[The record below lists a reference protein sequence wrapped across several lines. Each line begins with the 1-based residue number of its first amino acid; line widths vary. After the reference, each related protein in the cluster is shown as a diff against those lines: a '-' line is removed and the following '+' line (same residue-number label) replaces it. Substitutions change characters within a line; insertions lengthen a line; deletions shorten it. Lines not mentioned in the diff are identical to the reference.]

1 MDLSKLSDA
10 DLMALK
16 ANDLSKMSD
25 EGLMALKGGQSVA
38 PQTQSAE
45 MPVSESNFAETG
57 GGAAVGRPMRNV
69 RLNVQETP
77 RPLESFMAGA
87 TKSVID
93 PLLAGAQLVSG
104 GRGGVSGAVQRLS
117 QEAEEYSQANPA
129 SYMGGRIGGA
139 VLPAAGIARGIGSI
153 PSFARVN
160 PYVQSAAVTG
170 AAGAIQGGLT
180 PVETGET
187 GMPMYEDMGKN
198 AAIGAAI
205 GAPLGVAAPAISALG
220 SKIVQTGRGF
230 VEPLYEQGQ
239 QRILGRFLRETA
251 GGEANKAMRN
261 LRAAQPL
268 VEGSMPTAA
277 EVAGVPSL
285 AALQRT
291 AVGISPASTNLV
303 AARQQAQLEARAN
316 ALRNI
321 APESRVSK
329 YVDLRQRVADDL
341 YTDAIKP
348 IDLGQ
353 ITPQL
358 TKEISSLTKTPAIKE
373 AMSQAQVNAA
383 NKGLDIAD
391 PAGSMRGL
399 HETKMALDGQIK
411 TVKARLE
418 RDAAGATSAE
428 LDGLM
433 AAKKRLLGFIEQ
445 ISPEYK
451 TARITYERLSK
462 PVEQLESIAKLAKKS
477 ISPENEKIFASR
489 FSNDLQKV
497 IDEGKL
503 SERQI
508 ARLNLI
514 KEDLARS
521 KFVAEAGKGVG
532 SDTVQKL
539 AYSNIMQTA
548 GIPTALTGSAAT
560 GVLGNVASRTGDVL
574 YGRANKEMAQKLA
587 EALMSPEDTL
597 RLMRVGRTPNTAIDA
612 KTRNDLARLL
622 TIQGIQNTVQG
633 ATNE

>member
-16 ANDLSKMSD
+16 AGDLSKIST
-25 EGLMALKGGQSVA
+25 EGLVSLRPVEAQ
-38 PQTQSAE
+38 PTQSD
-45 MPVSESNFAETG
+45 FAETG
-57 GGAAVGRPMRNV
+57 GGAAVGRPARGV

-87 TKSVID
+87 TKSAID
-93 PLLAGAQLVSG
+93 PVMAGAQLVTG
-104 GRGGVSGAVQRLS
+104 GRGGVSEAVQRLA
-117 QEAEEYSQANPA
+117 QEAEQYSQANPA

-139 VLPAAGIARGIGSI
+139 VLPAAGIASGVGAAARGANMI
-153 PSFARVN
+153 PSFARAN
-160 PYVQSAAVTG
+160 PYLQSAAVTG
-170 AAGAIQGGLT
+170 VAGGIQGGLT

-187 GMPMYEDMGKN
+187 GMPMYEEMGKD

-205 GAPLGVAAPAISALG
+205 GAPLGAIAPAVSALG
-220 SKIVQTGRGF
+220 SRAVQAGRGL

-239 QRILGRFLRETA
+239 NRILGRFLRETA
-251 GGEANKAMRN
+251 GGESAKAMRN

-268 VEGSMPTAA
+268 VAGSMPTAA

-303 AARQQAQLEARAN
+303 AARQQAQIEARAN

-329 YVDLRQRVADDL
+329 YTDLRERVADDL

-353 ITPQL
+353 ITPKL

-383 NKGLDIAD
+383 NKGMDIAD

-411 TVKARLE
+411 AVKAKLE

-428 LDGLM
+428 LDGLN
-433 AAKKRLLGFIEQ
+433 AAKTRLLGFIEK

-451 TARITYERLSK
+451 TARLTYERLSK
-462 PVEQLESIAKLAKKS
+462 PVDQLESIAKLAKKS
-477 ISPENEKIFASR
+477 ISPENEKIFVSR

-503 SERQI
+503 SERQL
-508 ARLNLI
+508 ARLNLV
-514 KEDLARS
+514 KQDLARS
-521 KFVAEAGKGVG
+521 KFAETAGKGVG

-539 AYSNIMQTA
+539 AYSNMMQTA
-548 GIPTALTGSAAT
+548 GIPTALTGSAAS
-560 GVLGNVASRTGDVL
+560 GVLGNVAARTGDVL
-574 YGRANKEMAQKLA
+574 YGRANREMAQKLA

-597 RLMRVGRTPNTAIDA
+597 RLMRVGRPPNTAIDA

-622 TIQGIQNTVQG
+622 TIQGLQKSGEAISGEQ
-633 ATNE
+633 

>member
-1 MDLSKLSDA
+1 MTLEQQQALA
-10 DLMALK
+10 MANARLR
-16 ANDLSKMSD
+16 LQES
-25 EGLMALKGGQSVA
+25 E
-38 PQTQSAE
+38 PAE

-87 TKSVID
+87 TKSAID
-93 PLLAGAQLVSG
+93 PLMAGAQLATG
-104 GRGGVSGAVQRLS
+104 GRGGVSGAVQRLA
-117 QEAEEYSQANPA
+117 QEAESYQQANPA

-139 VLPAAGIARGIGSI
+139 VLPAAGIAKGVGMI
-153 PSFARVN
+153 PSFARAN

-170 AAGAIQGGLT
+170 IAGGIQGGLT

-187 GMPMYEDMGKN
+187 GVPMYEEMGKN

-205 GAPLGVAAPAISALG
+205 GAPLGAVAPAISAVG
-220 SKIVQTGRGF
+220 SKIAQGARGL

-251 GGEANKAMRN
+251 GGESAKAMRN

-268 VEGSMPTAA
+268 VSGSMPTAA
-277 EVAGVPSL
+277 EAAGVPSL

-303 AARQQAQLEARAN
+303 AARQQAQIEARAN

-329 YVDLRQRVADDL
+329 YADLRERVADDL

-353 ITPQL
+353 ITPKL
-358 TKEISSLTKTPAIKE
+358 TKEINTLTKTPAIKE

-383 NKGLDIAD
+383 NKGMDIAD

-411 TVKARLE
+411 TVKAKLE

-433 AAKKRLLGFIEQ
+433 SAKKRLLGFIEE

-451 TARITYERLSK
+451 TARLTYERLSK

-477 ISPENEKIFASR
+477 ISPENEKIFTSR

-503 SERQI
+503 SERQL

-521 KFVAEAGKGVG
+521 KFAQEAGKGVG

-539 AYSNIMQTA
+539 AYSNMMQTA
-548 GIPTALTGSAAT
+548 GIPTALTGSAAS

-597 RLMRVGRTPNTAIDA
+597 RLMRVGKPPNTAIDA

>member
-1 MDLSKLSDA
+1 MTLEQQQALA
-10 DLMALK
+10 MANARLR
-16 ANDLSKMSD
+16 LQES
-25 EGLMALKGGQSVA
+25 E
-38 PQTQSAE
+38 PAE

-87 TKSVID
+87 TKSAID
-93 PLLAGAQLVSG
+93 PLMAGAQLATG
-104 GRGGVSGAVQRLS
+104 GRGGVSGAVQRLA
-117 QEAEEYSQANPA
+117 QEAESYQQANPA

-139 VLPAAGIARGIGSI
+139 VLPAAGIAKGVGMI
-153 PSFARVN
+153 PSFARAN

-170 AAGAIQGGLT
+170 IAGGIQGGLT

-187 GMPMYEDMGKN
+187 GVPMYEEMGKN

-205 GAPLGVAAPAISALG
+205 GAPLGAVAPAISAVG
-220 SKIVQTGRGF
+220 SKIAQGARGL

-251 GGEANKAMRN
+251 GGESAKAMRN

-268 VEGSMPTAA
+268 VSGSMPTAA
-277 EVAGVPSL
+277 EAAGVPSL

-303 AARQQAQLEARAN
+303 AARQQAQIEARAN

-329 YVDLRQRVADDL
+329 YADLRERVADDL

-353 ITPQL
+353 ITPKL
-358 TKEISSLTKTPAIKE
+358 TKEINTLTKTPAIKE

-383 NKGLDIAD
+383 NKGMDIAD

-411 TVKARLE
+411 TVKAKLE

-433 AAKKRLLGFIEQ
+433 SAKKRLLGFIEE

-451 TARITYERLSK
+451 TARLTYERLSK

-477 ISPENEKIFASR
+477 ISPENEKIFTSR

-503 SERQI
+503 SERQL

-514 KEDLARS
+514 KEDLTRS
-521 KFVAEAGKGVG
+521 KFAQEAGKGVG

-539 AYSNIMQTA
+539 AYSNMMQTA
-548 GIPTALTGSAAT
+548 GIPTALTGSAAS

-597 RLMRVGRTPNTAIDA
+597 RLMRVGKPPNTAIDA

>member
-1 MDLSKLSDA
+1 MTLEQQQA
-10 DLMALK
+10 IAL
-16 ANDLSKMSD
+16 ANARLRLQES
-25 EGLMALKGGQSVA
+25 
-38 PQTQSAE
+38 QSAE
-45 MPVSESNFAETG
+45 LPVSESTFAETA
-57 GGAAVGRPMRNV
+57 GGAAVGRPVRGV

-87 TKSVID
+87 TKSAID
-93 PLLAGAQLVSG
+93 PVMAGAQLVTG
-104 GRGGVSGAVQRLS
+104 GRGGVSEAVQRLA
-117 QEAEEYSQANPA
+117 QEADQYQQANPA
-129 SYMGGRIGGA
+129 SYMSGRIGGA
-139 VLPAAGIARGIGSI
+139 VLPAAGIAKGVGAI
-153 PSFARVN
+153 PSFARAN

-170 AAGAIQGGLT
+170 VAGGIQGGLT
-180 PVETGET
+180 PVETGAT
-187 GMPMYEDMGKN
+187 GMPMYEEMGKD

-205 GAPLGVAAPAISALG
+205 GAPLGAIAPAVSALG
-220 SKIVQTGRGF
+220 SKAIQAGRGM

-251 GGEANKAMRN
+251 GGEAGKAMRN

-268 VEGSMPTAA
+268 VAGSMPTAA

-303 AARQQAQLEARAN
+303 AARQQAQIEARAN

-329 YVDLRQRVADDL
+329 YADLRERVADDL

-353 ITPQL
+353 ITPKL
-358 TKEISSLTKTPAIKE
+358 TKEINTLTKTPAIRE

-383 NKGLDIAD
+383 NKGMDIAD

-411 TVKARLE
+411 TVKAKLD

-433 AAKKRLLGFIEQ
+433 SAKKRLLGFIEE

-451 TARITYERLSK
+451 TARVTYERLSK

-477 ISPENEKIFASR
+477 ISPENEKIFTSR

-503 SERQI
+503 SERQL

-521 KFVAEAGKGVG
+521 KFAQEAGKGVG

-539 AYSNIMQTA
+539 AYSNMMQTA
-548 GIPTALTGSAAT
+548 GIPTALTGSAAS

-574 YGRANKEMAQKLA
+574 YGRANREMAQKLA

-597 RLMRVGRTPNTAIDA
+597 QLMRAGRTPKTGIDA

-622 TIQGIQNTVQG
+622 TIQGLQKSGEAISGEQQ
-633 ATNE
+633 

>member
-16 ANDLSKMSD
+16 AGDLSKIST
-25 EGLMALKGGQSVA
+25 EGLVSLRPAQSQ
-38 PQTQSAE
+38 PT
-45 MPVSESNFAETG
+45 ESQFAETA
-57 GGAAVGRPMRNV
+57 GGAAVGRPVRGV

-87 TKSVID
+87 TKSAID
-93 PLLAGAQLVSG
+93 PVMAGAQLVTG
-104 GRGGVSGAVQRLS
+104 GRGGVSEAVQRLA
-117 QEAEEYSQANPA
+117 QEADQYQQANPA

-139 VLPAAGIARGIGSI
+139 VLPAASIAKGVGAI
-153 PSFARVN
+153 PSFARAN

-170 AAGAIQGGLT
+170 VAGGIQGGLT
-180 PVETGET
+180 PVETGAT
-187 GMPMYEDMGKN
+187 GMPMYEEMGKD

-205 GAPLGVAAPAISALG
+205 GAPLGAVAPAISALG
-220 SKIVQTGRGF
+220 SKVAQGARGI

-251 GGEANKAMRN
+251 GGEAGKAMRN

-268 VEGSMPTAA
+268 VQGSMPTAA

-303 AARQQAQLEARAN
+303 AARQQAQIEARAN

-329 YVDLRQRVADDL
+329 YVDLRERVADDL

-353 ITPQL
+353 ITPKL
-358 TKEISSLTKTPAIKE
+358 TKEINTLTKTPAIRE

-383 NKGLDIAD
+383 NKGMDIAD

-411 TVKARLE
+411 TVKAKLD

-433 AAKKRLLGFIEQ
+433 SAKKRLLGFIEE

-451 TARITYERLSK
+451 TARVTYERLSK

-477 ISPENEKIFASR
+477 ISPENEKIFTSR

-503 SERQI
+503 SERQL

-521 KFVAEAGKGVG
+521 KFAQEAGKGVG

-539 AYSNIMQTA
+539 AYSNMMQTA
-548 GIPTALTGSAAT
+548 GIPTALTGSAAS

-574 YGRANKEMAQKLA
+574 YGRANREMAQKLA

-597 RLMRVGRTPNTAIDA
+597 QLMRAGRTPKTGIDA

-622 TIQGIQNTVQG
+622 TIQGLQKSGEAISGEQQ
-633 ATNE
+633 

>member
-1 MDLSKLSDA
+1 MTLEQQQALA
-10 DLMALK
+10 MANARLR
-16 ANDLSKMSD
+16 LQES
-25 EGLMALKGGQSVA
+25 E
-38 PQTQSAE
+38 PAE

-57 GGAAVGRPMRNV
+57 GGAAMGRPMRNV

-87 TKSVID
+87 TKSAID
-93 PLLAGAQLVSG
+93 PLMAGAQLVTG
-104 GRGGVSGAVQRLS
+104 GRGGVSEAVQRLA
-117 QEAEEYSQANPA
+117 QEAEGYSQANPS

-139 VLPAAGIARGIGSI
+139 VLPAAGIAKGVGMI
-153 PSFARVN
+153 PSFARAN

-170 AAGAIQGGLT
+170 AIGGIQGGLT

-187 GMPMYEDMGKN
+187 GMPMYEQMGKN
-198 AAIGAAI
+198 AGVGVAIGV
-205 GAPLGVAAPAISALG
+205 PLGVAAPAISAAG
-220 SKIVQTGRGF
+220 SKIYQGAKGL

-251 GGEANKAMRN
+251 GGESAKAMRN

-268 VEGSMPTAA
+268 VAGSMPTAA

-303 AARQQAQLEARAN
+303 AARQQAQTEARAN

-329 YVDLRQRVADDL
+329 YTDLRERVADDL

-353 ITPQL
+353 ITPKL

-373 AMSQAQVNAA
+373 AMSQAQINAA
-383 NKGLDIAD
+383 NKGMDIAD

-411 TVKARLE
+411 AVKAKLE

-428 LDGLM
+428 LDGLN
-433 AAKKRLLGFIEQ
+433 AAKTRLLGFIET

-451 TARITYERLSK
+451 TARVTYERLSK
-462 PVEQLESIAKLAKKS
+462 PVDQLESIAKLAKKS
-477 ISPENEKIFASR
+477 ISPENEKIFVSR

-503 SERQI
+503 SERQL
-508 ARLNLI
+508 ARLNLV
-514 KEDLARS
+514 KQDLARS
-521 KFVAEAGKGVG
+521 KFAETAGKGVG

-539 AYSNIMQTA
+539 AYSNMMQTA
-548 GIPTALTGSAAT
+548 GIPTALTGSAAS
-560 GVLGNVASRTGDVL
+560 GVLGNVAARTGDVL
-574 YGRANKEMAQKLA
+574 YGRANREMAQKLA

-597 RLMRVGRTPNTAIDA
+597 RLMRVGRPPNTAINA

>member
-1 MDLSKLSDA
+1 MTLEQQQA
-10 DLMALK
+10 IAL
-16 ANDLSKMSD
+16 ANARLRLQES
-25 EGLMALKGGQSVA
+25 Q
-38 PQTQSAE
+38 PAE
-45 MPVSESNFAETG
+45 LPVSESNFAETG
-57 GGAAVGRPMRNV
+57 GGAAMGRPMRNV

-87 TKSVID
+87 TKSAID
-93 PLLAGAQLVSG
+93 PLMAGAQLVTG
-104 GRGGVSGAVQRLS
+104 GRGGVSEAVQRLA
-117 QEAEEYSQANPA
+117 QEADQYQQANPS

-139 VLPAAGIARGIGSI
+139 VLPAAGIAKGVGMI
-153 PSFARVN
+153 PSFARAN

-170 AAGAIQGGLT
+170 AIGGIQGGLT

-187 GMPMYEDMGKN
+187 GMPMYEQMGKN
-198 AAIGAAI
+198 AGVGVAIGV
-205 GAPLGVAAPAISALG
+205 PLGVAAPAISAAG
-220 SKIVQTGRGF
+220 SKIYQGAKGL

-251 GGEANKAMRN
+251 GGESAKAMRN

-268 VEGSMPTAA
+268 VAGSMPTAA

-303 AARQQAQLEARAN
+303 AARQQAQTEARAN

-329 YVDLRQRVADDL
+329 YTDLRERVADDL

-353 ITPQL
+353 ITPKL
-358 TKEISSLTKTPAIKE
+358 TKEINSLTKTPAIKE

-383 NKGLDIAD
+383 NKGMDIAD

-411 TVKARLE
+411 AVKAKLE

-428 LDGLM
+428 LDGLN
-433 AAKKRLLGFIEQ
+433 AAKTRLLGFIEK

-451 TARITYERLSK
+451 TARLTYERLSK

-503 SERQI
+503 SERQL

-521 KFVAEAGKGVG
+521 KFAETAGKGVG

-539 AYSNIMQTA
+539 AYSNMMQTA
-548 GIPTALTGSAAT
+548 GIPTALTGSAAS
-560 GVLGNVASRTGDVL
+560 GVLGNVAARTGDVL
-574 YGRANKEMAQKLA
+574 YGRANREMAQKLA

-597 RLMRVGRTPNTAIDA
+597 RLMRVGRPPNTAIDA

>member
-1 MDLSKLSDA
+1 MTLEQQQA
-10 DLMALK
+10 IAL
-16 ANDLSKMSD
+16 ANARLRLQ
-25 EGLMALKGGQSVA
+25 E
-38 PQTQSAE
+38 PQTAE
-45 MPVSESNFAETG
+45 MPVTQSDFAETG
-57 GGAAVGRPMRNV
+57 GGAAVGRPMRGV

-87 TKSVID
+87 TKSAVD
-93 PLLAGAQLVSG
+93 PLMAGAQLVTG
-104 GRGGVSGAVQRLS
+104 GGGGVSEAVQRLA
-117 QEAEEYSQANPA
+117 QEAQSYQQANPA

-139 VLPAAGIARGIGSI
+139 VLPAAGIASGVGMI
-153 PSFARVN
+153 PSFARAN
-160 PYVQSAAVTG
+160 PYMQSAAVTG

-205 GAPLGVAAPAISALG
+205 GAPLGAVAPAISALG
-220 SKIVQTGRGF
+220 SKVAQGARGL
-230 VEPLYEQGQ
+230 VEPLFEEGQ
-239 QRILGRFLRETA
+239 NRILGRFLRETA
-251 GGEANKAMRN
+251 GGESAKAMRN

-268 VEGSMPTAA
+268 VSGSMPTAA
-277 EVAGVPSL
+277 EAAGVPSL

-303 AARQQAQLEARAN
+303 AARQAAQTEARAN

-329 YVDLRQRVADDL
+329 YTDLRERVADDL

-348 IDLGQ
+348 INLSQ
-353 ITPQL
+353 ITPKL
-358 TKEISSLTKTPAIKE
+358 NKEISTLTKTPAIKE
-373 AMSQAQVNAA
+373 AMSQAQINAA
-383 NKGLDIAD
+383 NKGMDIAD

-411 TVKARLE
+411 TVKAKLE
-418 RDAAGATSAE
+418 RDSAGATSAE
-428 LDGLM
+428 LDGLN
-433 AAKKRLLGFIEQ
+433 AAKTRLLGFIEK

-451 TARITYERLSK
+451 TARLTYERLSK

-477 ISPENEKIFASR
+477 ISPENEKIFTSR

-503 SERQI
+503 SERQL

-521 KFVAEAGKGVG
+521 KFAQEAGKGVG

-539 AYSNIMQTA
+539 AYSNMMQTA
-548 GIPTALTGSAAT
+548 GIPTALTGSAT
-560 GVLGNVASRTGDVL
+560 SGVLGNVASRTGDIV
-574 YGRANKEMAQKLA
+574 YGRANREMAQKLA

>member
-16 ANDLSKMSD
+16 AGDLSKIST
-25 EGLMALKGGQSVA
+25 EGLVSLRPAQA
-38 PQTQSAE
+38 QPTQSD
-45 MPVSESNFAETG
+45 FAETG
-57 GGAAVGRPMRNV
+57 GGAAVGRPARGV

-77 RPLESFMAGA
+77 RPLESFLAGA
-87 TKSVID
+87 TKSAID
-93 PLLAGAQLVSG
+93 PVMAGAQLVTG
-104 GRGGVSGAVQRLS
+104 GRGGVSEAVQRLA
-117 QEAEEYSQANPA
+117 QEAEGYSQANPA

-139 VLPAAGIARGIGSI
+139 ILPAAGIASGVGAI
-153 PSFARVN
+153 PSFARAN
-160 PYVQSAAVTG
+160 PFVQSAAVTG
-170 AAGAIQGGLT
+170 VAGGIQGGLT
-180 PVETGET
+180 PVETGAT
-187 GMPMYEDMGKN
+187 GMPMYEEMGKD

-205 GAPLGVAAPAISALG
+205 GAPLGAIAPAVSALG
-220 SKIVQTGRGF
+220 SKVAQGARGI
-230 VEPLYEQGQ
+230 VEPLYERGQ
-239 QRILGRFLRETA
+239 ERILGRFLRETA
-251 GGEANKAMRN
+251 GGESAKAMRN

-268 VEGSMPTAA
+268 IAGSMPTAA

-303 AARQQAQLEARAN
+303 AARQQAQIEARAN

-329 YVDLRQRVADDL
+329 YTDLRERVADDL

-353 ITPQL
+353 ITPKL
-358 TKEISSLTKTPAIKE
+358 TKEISSLTKTPAIQE
-373 AMSQAQVNAA
+373 AMTQAQVNAA
-383 NKGLDIAD
+383 NKGIDIAD

-399 HETKMALDGQIK
+399 HETKMALDRQIK
-411 TVKARLE
+411 TVKAKLE
-418 RDAAGATSAE
+418 RDNAGATSSE
-428 LDGLM
+428 LDGLN
-433 AAKKRLLGFIEQ
+433 AAKTRLLGFIET

-451 TARITYERLSK
+451 TARLTYERLSK
-462 PVEQLESIAKLAKKS
+462 PVDQLESIAKLAKKS

-503 SERQI
+503 SERQL

-521 KFVAEAGKGVG
+521 KFAETAGKGVG

-539 AYSNIMQTA
+539 AYSNMMQTA
-548 GIPTALTGSAAT
+548 GIPTALTGSAAS

-574 YGRANKEMAQKLA
+574 YGRANREMAQKLA

-597 RLMRVGRTPNTAIDA
+597 RLMRVGKPPNTAIDA

-622 TIQGIQNTVQG
+622 TIQGLQKSGEAISGEQ
-633 ATNE
+633 

>member
-1 MDLSKLSDA
+1 MTLEQQQALA
-10 DLMALK
+10 MANARLR
-16 ANDLSKMSD
+16 LQES
-25 EGLMALKGGQSVA
+25 E
-38 PQTQSAE
+38 PAE

-57 GGAAVGRPMRNV
+57 GGAAMGRPMRNV

-77 RPLESFMAGA
+77 RPLESFMAGV
-87 TKSVID
+87 TKSAID
-93 PLLAGAQLVSG
+93 PLMAGAQLVTG
-104 GRGGVSGAVQRLS
+104 GRGGVSGAVQRL
-117 QEAEEYSQANPA
+117 AEEADQYQQANPS

-139 VLPAAGIARGIGSI
+139 VLPATGIAKGVGMI
-153 PSFARVN
+153 PSFARAN

-170 AAGAIQGGLT
+170 VAGGIQGGLT

-187 GMPMYEDMGKN
+187 GMPMYEEMGRN
-198 AAIGAAI
+198 ARTGVAIGV
-205 GAPLGVAAPAISALG
+205 PLGIATPAISSVG
-220 SKIVQTGRGF
+220 SKIYQGAKGL

-251 GGEANKAMRN
+251 GGEAAKAMRN

-268 VEGSMPTAA
+268 VAGSMPTAA

-303 AARQQAQLEARAN
+303 AARQQAQTEARAN

-329 YVDLRQRVADDL
+329 YSNLRERVADDL

-353 ITPQL
+353 ITPKL
-358 TKEISSLTKTPAIKE
+358 TKEISNLTKTPAIKE
-373 AMSQAQVNAA
+373 AMSQAQINAA
-383 NKGLDIAD
+383 NKGMDIAD

-411 TVKARLE
+411 TVKAQLE

-433 AAKKRLLGFIEQ
+433 KAKERLLGFIET

-451 TARITYERLSK
+451 TARLTYERLSK

-477 ISPENEKIFASR
+477 ISPENEKIFTSR

-503 SERQI
+503 SERQL

-521 KFVAEAGKGVG
+521 KFAQEAGKGVG

-539 AYSNIMQTA
+539 AYSNMMQTA
-548 GIPTALTGSAAT
+548 GIPTALTGSAAS
-560 GVLGNVASRTGDVL
+560 GVLGNVAARTGDVL
-574 YGRANKEMAQKLA
+574 YGRANREMAQKLA

-597 RLMRVGRTPNTAIDA
+597 RLMRVGKPVNTAIDA

>member
-1 MDLSKLSDA
+1 MTLEQQQAIALANARLRLQEPQPAELLVSQSD
-10 DLMALK
+10 
-16 ANDLSKMSD
+16 
-25 EGLMALKGGQSVA
+25 
-38 PQTQSAE
+38 
-45 MPVSESNFAETG
+45 FAETG
-57 GGAAVGRPMRNV
+57 GGAAVGRPMSGV

-87 TKSVID
+87 TKSAID
-93 PLLAGAQLVSG
+93 PLMAGAQIVTG
-104 GRGGVSGAVQRLS
+104 GRGGVSEAVQRLA
-117 QEAEEYSQANPA
+117 QEAQEYQQANPA

-139 VLPAAGIARGIGSI
+139 VLPAAGIAKGVGMI
-153 PSFARVN
+153 PSFARAN

-170 AAGAIQGGLT
+170 IAGGIQGGLT
-180 PVETGET
+180 PVEAGET
-187 GMPMYEDMGKN
+187 GMPMYEQMGKN
-198 AAIGAAI
+198 AGVGVAIGV
-205 GAPLGVAAPAISALG
+205 PLGVAAPAISAAG
-220 SKIVQTGRGF
+220 SKLYQGAKGL

-251 GGEANKAMRN
+251 GGESAKAMRN

-268 VEGSMPTAA
+268 VAGSMPTAA

-303 AARQQAQLEARAN
+303 AARQQAQIEARAN

-329 YVDLRQRVADDL
+329 YTDLRERVADDL

-353 ITPQL
+353 ITPKL

-383 NKGLDIAD
+383 NKGMDIAD

-411 TVKARLE
+411 TVKAKLE

-428 LDGLM
+428 LDGLN
-433 AAKKRLLGFIEQ
+433 AAKTRLLGFIEQ

-451 TARITYERLSK
+451 TARLTYERLSK
-462 PVEQLESIAKLAKKS
+462 PVDQLESIAKLAKKS
-477 ISPENEKIFASR
+477 ISPENEKIFVSR

-503 SERQI
+503 SERQL

-521 KFVAEAGKGVG
+521 KFAQEAGKGVG

-539 AYSNIMQTA
+539 AYSNMMQTA
-548 GIPTALTGSAAT
+548 GIPTALTGSAT
-560 GVLGNVASRTGDVL
+560 SGVLGNVASRTGDVL
-574 YGRANKEMAQKLA
+574 YGRANREMAQKLA

-597 RLMRVGRTPNTAIDA
+597 RLMRVGRPPNTAIDA

-633 ATNE
+633 AINE

>member
-1 MDLSKLSDA
+1 MTLEQQQA
-10 DLMALK
+10 MAM
-16 ANDLSKMSD
+16 ANARLRLQES
-25 EGLMALKGGQSVA
+25 E
-38 PQTQSAE
+38 SAE
-45 MPVSESNFAETG
+45 LPVSQSDFAETG
-57 GGAAVGRPMRNV
+57 GGAAMGRPMRGV

-77 RPLESFMAGA
+77 RPLESFMAGV
-87 TKSVID
+87 TKSAID
-93 PLLAGAQLVSG
+93 PLTAGAQLVTG
-104 GRGGVSGAVQRLS
+104 GRGGVSEAVQRLA
-117 QEAEEYSQANPA
+117 QEAQEYQQANPA

-139 VLPAAGIARGIGSI
+139 VLPAAGIAKGVGMI
-153 PSFARVN
+153 PSFARAN

-170 AAGAIQGGLT
+170 VAGGIQGGLT
-180 PVETGET
+180 PVETGEI

-205 GAPLGVAAPAISALG
+205 GAPLGAVAPAISALG
-220 SKIVQTGRGF
+220 SKVAQGARGL
-230 VEPLYEQGQ
+230 VEPLYEEGQ
-239 QRILGRFLRETA
+239 NRILGRFLRETA
-251 GGEANKAMRN
+251 GGESAKAMRN

-268 VEGSMPTAA
+268 VAGSMPTAA

-303 AARQQAQLEARAN
+303 AARQTAQTEARAN

-329 YVDLRQRVADDL
+329 YAGLRERVADDL

-353 ITPQL
+353 ITPKL

-383 NKGLDIAD
+383 NKGMDIAD

-411 TVKARLE
+411 TVKAKLD

-433 AAKKRLLGFIEQ
+433 SAKKRLLGFIEE

-451 TARITYERLSK
+451 TARLTYERLSK

-477 ISPENEKIFASR
+477 ISPENEKIFVSR

-503 SERQI
+503 SERQL
-508 ARLNLI
+508 ARLNLV

-521 KFVAEAGKGVG
+521 KFAETAGKGVG

-539 AYSNIMQTA
+539 AYSNMMQTA
-548 GIPTALTGSAAT
+548 GIPTALTGSAAS

-574 YGRANKEMAQKLA
+574 YGRANREMAQKLA

-597 RLMRVGRTPNTAIDA
+597 RLMRVGRPPNTAIDA

>member
-1 MDLSKLSDA
+1 MTLEQQQA
-10 DLMALK
+10 IAL
-16 ANDLSKMSD
+16 ANARLRLQES
-25 EGLMALKGGQSVA
+25 Q
-38 PQTQSAE
+38 PAE
-45 MPVSESNFAETG
+45 LPVSESDFAETG
-57 GGAAVGRPMRNV
+57 GGAAVGRPMRGV

-87 TKSVID
+87 TKSAVD
-93 PLLAGAQLVSG
+93 PLMAGAQLVTG
-104 GRGGVSGAVQRLS
+104 GRGGVSEAVQRLA
-117 QEAEEYSQANPA
+117 QEADVYSEANPA
-129 SYMGGRIGGA
+129 SYMGGRVGGA
-139 VLPAAGIARGIGSI
+139 VLPAAGIAKGVGMI
-153 PSFARVN
+153 PSFARAN

-180 PVETGET
+180 PVETGAT
-187 GMPMYEDMGKN
+187 GMPMYEEMGKD

-205 GAPLGVAAPAISALG
+205 GAPLGAIAPAISALG
-220 SKIVQTGRGF
+220 SRAVQAGRGL

-239 QRILGRFLRETA
+239 NRILGRFLRETA
-251 GGEANKAMRN
+251 GGESAKAMRN

-268 VEGSMPTAA
+268 VAGSMPTAA

-303 AARQQAQLEARAN
+303 AARQQAQIEARAN

-321 APESRVSK
+321 ASESRVSK
-329 YVDLRQRVADDL
+329 YTDLRNRVADDL

-353 ITPQL
+353 ITPKL

-373 AMSQAQVNAA
+373 AMSQAQINAA
-383 NKGLDIAD
+383 NKGMDIAD

-411 TVKARLE
+411 TVKAKLE

-433 AAKKRLLGFIEQ
+433 SAKTRLLGFIEK

-451 TARITYERLSK
+451 TARLTYERLSK

-477 ISPENEKIFASR
+477 ISPENEKIFVSR

-503 SERQI
+503 SERQL
-508 ARLNLI
+508 ARLNLV

-521 KFVAEAGKGVG
+521 KFAETAGKGVG

-539 AYSNIMQTA
+539 AYSNMMQTA
-548 GIPTALTGSAAT
+548 GIPTALTGSAAS
-560 GVLGNVASRTGDVL
+560 GVLGNVVSRTGDVL
-574 YGRANKEMAQKLA
+574 YGRANREMAQKLA

-597 RLMRVGRTPNTAIDA
+597 RLMRVGRPPNTAIDA

>member
-16 ANDLSKMSD
+16 AGDLSKIST
-25 EGLMALKGGQSVA
+25 EGLVSLRPAQSQ
-38 PQTQSAE
+38 PT
-45 MPVSESNFAETG
+45 ESQFAETA
-57 GGAAVGRPMRNV
+57 GGAAVGRPVRGV

-87 TKSVID
+87 TKSAID
-93 PLLAGAQLVSG
+93 PVMAGAQLVTG
-104 GRGGVSGAVQRLS
+104 GRGGVSEAVQRLA
-117 QEAEEYSQANPA
+117 QEADQYQQANPA

-139 VLPAAGIARGIGSI
+139 VLPAAGIAKGVGAI
-153 PSFARVN
+153 PSFARAN

-170 AAGAIQGGLT
+170 VAGGIQGGLT
-180 PVETGET
+180 PVETGAT
-187 GMPMYEDMGKN
+187 GMPMYEEMGKD

-205 GAPLGVAAPAISALG
+205 GAPLGAVAPAIGALG
-220 SKIVQTGRGF
+220 SKVAQSARGL

-251 GGEANKAMRN
+251 GGEAGKAMRN

-268 VEGSMPTAA
+268 VAGSMPTAA

-303 AARQQAQLEARAN
+303 AARQQAQIEARAN

-329 YVDLRQRVADDL
+329 YADLRERVADDL

-353 ITPQL
+353 ITPKL
-358 TKEISSLTKTPAIKE
+358 TKEINTLTKTPAIRE

-383 NKGLDIAD
+383 NKGIDIAD

-411 TVKARLE
+411 TVKAKLD

-433 AAKKRLLGFIEQ
+433 SAKKRLLGFIEE

-451 TARITYERLSK
+451 TARVTYERLSK

-477 ISPENEKIFASR
+477 ISPENEKIFTSR

-503 SERQI
+503 SERQL

-521 KFVAEAGKGVG
+521 KFAQEAGKGVG

-539 AYSNIMQTA
+539 AYSNMMQTA
-548 GIPTALTGSAAT
+548 GIPTALTGSAAS

-574 YGRANKEMAQKLA
+574 YGRANREMAQKLA

-597 RLMRVGRTPNTAIDA
+597 QLMRAGRTPKTGIDA

-622 TIQGIQNTVQG
+622 TIQGLQKSGEAISGEQQ
-633 ATNE
+633 

>member
-1 MDLSKLSDA
+1 MTLEQQQA
-10 DLMALK
+10 IAL
-16 ANDLSKMSD
+16 ANARLRLQES
-25 EGLMALKGGQSVA
+25 Q
-38 PQTQSAE
+38 PAE
-45 MPVSESNFAETG
+45 LPVSESNFAETG
-57 GGAAVGRPMRNV
+57 GGAAVGRPVRGV

-87 TKSVID
+87 TKSAID
-93 PLLAGAQLVSG
+93 PVMAGAQLVTG
-104 GRGGVSGAVQRLS
+104 GRGGVSEAVQRLA
-117 QEAEEYSQANPA
+117 QEAKGYSQANPA

-139 VLPAAGIARGIGSI
+139 VLPAAGIASGVGAAARGANMI
-153 PSFARVN
+153 PSFARAN

-187 GMPMYEDMGKN
+187 GMPMYEEMGKD

-205 GAPLGVAAPAISALG
+205 GAPLGAIAPAVSALG
-220 SKIVQTGRGF
+220 SRAVQAGRGL

-239 QRILGRFLRETA
+239 NRILGRFLRETA
-251 GGEANKAMRN
+251 GGESAKAMRN

-268 VEGSMPTAA
+268 VAGSMPTAA

-303 AARQQAQLEARAN
+303 AARQQAQIEARAN

-329 YVDLRQRVADDL
+329 YTDLRERVADDL

-353 ITPQL
+353 ITPKL

-383 NKGLDIAD
+383 NKGMDIAD

-411 TVKARLE
+411 AVKAKLE

-428 LDGLM
+428 LDGLN
-433 AAKKRLLGFIEQ
+433 AAKTRLLGFIEQ

-451 TARITYERLSK
+451 TARLTYERLSK
-462 PVEQLESIAKLAKKS
+462 PVDQLESIAKLAKKS
-477 ISPENEKIFASR
+477 ISPENEKIFVSR

-503 SERQI
+503 SERQL
-508 ARLNLI
+508 ARLNLV

-521 KFVAEAGKGVG
+521 KFAETAGKGVG

-539 AYSNIMQTA
+539 AYSNMMQTA
-548 GIPTALTGSAAT
+548 GIPTALTGSAAS

-574 YGRANKEMAQKLA
+574 YGRANREMAQKLA

-597 RLMRVGRTPNTAIDA
+597 RLMRVGKPPNTAIDA

-622 TIQGIQNTVQG
+622 TIQGLQKSGEAISGEQ
-633 ATNE
+633 

>member
-10 DLMALK
+10 DLLALK
-16 ANDLSKMSD
+16 AGDLSKVST
-25 EGLMALKGGQSVA
+25 EGLVSLRPVEAQ
-38 PQTQSAE
+38 PTQSD
-45 MPVSESNFAETG
+45 FAETG
-57 GGAAVGRPMRNV
+57 GGAAVGRPARNV

-77 RPLESFMAGA
+77 RPLESFMAGV
-87 TKSVID
+87 TKSAID
-93 PLLAGAQLVSG
+93 PVMAGAQLVTG
-104 GRGGVSGAVQRLS
+104 GRGGVSEAVQRLA
-117 QEAEEYSQANPA
+117 QEAEQYSQANPA

-139 VLPAAGIARGIGSI
+139 VLPAAGIASGVGAAARGANMI
-153 PSFARVN
+153 PSFARAN
-160 PYVQSAAVTG
+160 PYIQSAAVTG
-170 AAGAIQGGLT
+170 VAGGIQGGLT

-187 GMPMYEDMGKN
+187 GMPMYEEMGKD

-205 GAPLGVAAPAISALG
+205 GAPLGAVAPAISALG
-220 SKIVQTGRGF
+220 SRAVQAGRGLI
-230 VEPLYEQGQ
+230 EPLYEQGQ
-239 QRILGRFLRETA
+239 NRILGRFLRETA
-251 GGEANKAMRN
+251 GGESAKAMRN

-268 VEGSMPTAA
+268 VAGSMPTAA

-303 AARQQAQLEARAN
+303 AARQQAQIEARAN

-329 YVDLRQRVADDL
+329 YADLRERVADDL
-341 YTDAIKP
+341 YADAIKP

-353 ITPQL
+353 ITPKL
-358 TKEISSLTKTPAIKE
+358 TKEINTLTKTPAIKE

-383 NKGLDIAD
+383 NKGMDIAD

-411 TVKARLE
+411 TVKAKLD

-433 AAKKRLLGFIEQ
+433 SAKKRLLGFIEE

-477 ISPENEKIFASR
+477 ISPENEKIFVSR

-503 SERQI
+503 SERQL
-508 ARLNLI
+508 ARLNLV

-521 KFVAEAGKGVG
+521 KFAETAGKGVG

-539 AYSNIMQTA
+539 AYSNMMQTA
-548 GIPTALTGSAAT
+548 GIPTALTGSAAS
-560 GVLGNVASRTGDVL
+560 GVLGNIASRTGDVL
-574 YGRANKEMAQKLA
+574 YGRANREMAQKLA

-597 RLMRVGRTPNTAIDA
+597 RLMRVGKPQNTAIDA

-622 TIQGIQNTVQG
+622 TIQGLQKSGEAISGEQQ
-633 ATNE
+633 

>member
-1 MDLSKLSDA
+1 MTLEQQQA
-10 DLMALK
+10 IAL
-16 ANDLSKMSD
+16 ANARLRLQES
-25 EGLMALKGGQSVA
+25 Q
-38 PQTQSAE
+38 PAE
-45 MPVSESNFAETG
+45 LPVSESTFAETA
-57 GGAAVGRPMRNV
+57 GGAAVGRPVRGV

-87 TKSVID
+87 TKSAID
-93 PLLAGAQLVSG
+93 PLMAGAQLVTG
-104 GRGGVSGAVQRLS
+104 GRGGVSEAVKRLA
-117 QEAEEYSQANPA
+117 QEAEGYSQANPA

-139 VLPAAGIARGIGSI
+139 ILPAAGIASGVGAI
-153 PSFARVN
+153 PSFARAN
-160 PYVQSAAVTG
+160 PFVQSAAVTG
-170 AAGAIQGGLT
+170 AAGGIQGGLT
-180 PVETGET
+180 PVETGAT
-187 GMPMYEDMGKN
+187 GMPMYEEMGKD

-205 GAPLGVAAPAISALG
+205 GAPLGAIAPAVSALG
-220 SKIVQTGRGF
+220 SKVAQGARGI

-239 QRILGRFLRETA
+239 ERILGRFLRETA
-251 GGEANKAMRN
+251 GGESAKAMRN

-268 VEGSMPTAA
+268 VAGSMPTAA

-303 AARQQAQLEARAN
+303 AARQQAQTEARAN

-329 YVDLRQRVADDL
+329 YADLRERVADDL

-353 ITPQL
+353 ITPKL
-358 TKEISSLTKTPAIKE
+358 TKEIDNLTKTPAIKE
-373 AMSQAQVNAA
+373 AMSQAQINAA
-383 NKGLDIAD
+383 NKGIDIAD

-411 TVKARLE
+411 TVKAKLD

-433 AAKKRLLGFIEQ
+433 AAKKRLLGFIET

-451 TARITYERLSK
+451 TARLTYERLSK

-503 SERQI
+503 SERQL

-521 KFVAEAGKGVG
+521 KFAETAGKGVG

-539 AYSNIMQTA
+539 AYSNMMQTA
-548 GIPTALTGSAAT
+548 GIPTALTGSAAS

-574 YGRANKEMAQKLA
+574 YGRANREMAQKLA

-597 RLMRVGRTPNTAIDA
+597 RLMRVGRPVNTAIDA

-622 TIQGIQNTVQG
+622 TIQGLQKSGEAISGEQQ
-633 ATNE
+633 

>member
-1 MDLSKLSDA
+1 MTLEQQQA
-10 DLMALK
+10 IAL
-16 ANDLSKMSD
+16 ANARLRLQ
-25 EGLMALKGGQSVA
+25 E
-38 PQTQSAE
+38 PQPTE
-45 MPVSESNFAETG
+45 MPVTESEFAETG
-57 GGAAVGRPMRNV
+57 GGAAVGRPVRGV

-87 TKSVID
+87 TKSAID
-93 PLLAGAQLVSG
+93 PLMAGAQLVTG

-117 QEAEEYSQANPA
+117 QEAEEYQQANPV

-139 VLPAAGIARGIGSI
+139 VLPAAGIARGVGAI
-153 PSFARVN
+153 PSFARAN
-160 PYVQSAAVTG
+160 PYLQSAAVTG

-187 GMPMYEDMGKN
+187 GMPMYEEMGKD

-205 GAPLGVAAPAISALG
+205 GAPLGVIAPAISALG
-220 SKIVQTGRGF
+220 SKVAQGARGL

-239 QRILGRFLRETA
+239 NRILGRFLRETA
-251 GGEANKAMRN
+251 GGETAKAMRN
-261 LRAAQPL
+261 LRSAQPL
-268 VEGSMPTAA
+268 VAGSMPTAA

-303 AARQQAQLEARAN
+303 AARQTAQTEARAN

-321 APESRVSK
+321 APESRVNK
-329 YVDLRQRVADDL
+329 YIDLRERVADDL

-353 ITPQL
+353 ITPKL

-373 AMSQAQVNAA
+373 AMSQAQINAA
-383 NKGLDIAD
+383 NKGMDIAD

-411 TVKARLE
+411 TVKAKLE

-433 AAKKRLLGFIEQ
+433 SAKTRLLGFIEK

-451 TARITYERLSK
+451 TARVTYERLSK

-477 ISPENEKIFASR
+477 ISPENEKIFVSR

-503 SERQI
+503 SERQLT
-508 ARLNLI
+508 RLNLI

-521 KFVAEAGKGVG
+521 KFAETAGKGVG

-539 AYSNIMQTA
+539 AYSNMMQTA
-548 GIPTALTGSAAT
+548 GIPTALTGSAAS

-574 YGRANKEMAQKLA
+574 YGRANREMAQKLA

-597 RLMRVGRTPNTAIDA
+597 RLMRVGRPPNTAIDA

-622 TIQGIQNTVQG
+622 TIQGLQKSGEAISGEQ
-633 ATNE
+633 

>member
-1 MDLSKLSDA
+1 MTLEQQQA
-10 DLMALK
+10 IAL
-16 ANDLSKMSD
+16 ANARLRLQES
-25 EGLMALKGGQSVA
+25 
-38 PQTQSAE
+38 QSAE
-45 MPVSESNFAETG
+45 LPVSESTFAETA
-57 GGAAVGRPMRNV
+57 GGAAVGRPVRGV

-87 TKSVID
+87 TKSAID
-93 PLLAGAQLVSG
+93 PVMAGAQLVTG
-104 GRGGVSGAVQRLS
+104 GRGGVSEAVQRLA
-117 QEAEEYSQANPA
+117 QEADQYQQANPA
-129 SYMGGRIGGA
+129 SYMSGRIGGA
-139 VLPAAGIARGIGSI
+139 VLPAAGIAKGVGAI
-153 PSFARVN
+153 PSFARAN

-170 AAGAIQGGLT
+170 VAGGIQGGLT
-180 PVETGET
+180 PVETGAT
-187 GMPMYEDMGKN
+187 GMPMYEEMGKD

-205 GAPLGVAAPAISALG
+205 GAPLGAIAPAVSALG
-220 SKIVQTGRGF
+220 SKAIQAGRGM

-251 GGEANKAMRN
+251 GGEAGKAMRN

-268 VEGSMPTAA
+268 VAGSMPTAA

-303 AARQQAQLEARAN
+303 AARQQAQIEARAN

-329 YVDLRQRVADDL
+329 YADLRERVADDL

-353 ITPQL
+353 ITPKL
-358 TKEISSLTKTPAIKE
+358 TKEINTLTKTPAIRE

-383 NKGLDIAD
+383 NKGIDIAD

-411 TVKARLE
+411 TVKAKLD

-433 AAKKRLLGFIEQ
+433 SAKKRLLGFIEE

-451 TARITYERLSK
+451 TARVTYERLSK

-477 ISPENEKIFASR
+477 ISPENEKIFTSR

-503 SERQI
+503 SERQL

-521 KFVAEAGKGVG
+521 KFAQEAGKGVG

-539 AYSNIMQTA
+539 AYSNMMQTA
-548 GIPTALTGSAAT
+548 GIPTALTGSAAS

-574 YGRANKEMAQKLA
+574 YGRANREMAQKLA

-597 RLMRVGRTPNTAIDA
+597 QLMRAGRTPKTGIDA

-622 TIQGIQNTVQG
+622 TIQGLQKSGEAISGEQQ
-633 ATNE
+633 

>member
-1 MDLSKLSDA
+1 LECNDPTRKGII
-10 DLMALK
+10 LMTLEQQQAIAL
-16 ANDLSKMSD
+16 ANARLRLQES
-25 EGLMALKGGQSVA
+25 Q
-38 PQTQSAE
+38 PAE
-45 MPVSESNFAETG
+45 LPVSESTFAETA
-57 GGAAVGRPMRNV
+57 GGAAVGRPARGV

-87 TKSVID
+87 TKSAID
-93 PLLAGAQLVSG
+93 PVMAGAQLVTG
-104 GRGGVSGAVQRLS
+104 GRGGVSEAVQRLA
-117 QEAEEYSQANPA
+117 QEADQYQQANPA

-139 VLPAAGIARGIGSI
+139 VLPAAGIARGVGAI
-153 PSFARVN
+153 PSFARAN

-170 AAGAIQGGLT
+170 VAGGIQGGLT

-187 GMPMYEDMGKN
+187 GMPMYEEMGKD

-205 GAPLGVAAPAISALG
+205 GAPLGAVAPAVSALV
-220 SKIVQTGRGF
+220 SKGVQAGRGL

-239 QRILGRFLRETA
+239 NRILGRFLRETA
-251 GGEANKAMRN
+251 GGESAKAMRN

-268 VEGSMPTAA
+268 VAGSMPTAA

-303 AARQQAQLEARAN
+303 AARQQAQIEARAN

-329 YVDLRQRVADDL
+329 YTDLRERVADDL

-353 ITPQL
+353 ITPKL
-358 TKEISSLTKTPAIKE
+358 TKEINSLTKSPAIQE
-373 AMSQAQVNAA
+373 AMTQAQVNAA
-383 NKGLDIAD
+383 NKGMDIAD

-399 HETKMALDGQIK
+399 HETKMALDRQIK
-411 TVKARLE
+411 AVKAKLL
-418 RDAAGATSAE
+418 RDDAGATSSE
-428 LDGLM
+428 LDGLTK
-433 AAKKRLLGFIEQ
+433 AKERLLGFIEK

-451 TARITYERLSK
+451 TARVTYERLSK

-477 ISPENEKIFASR
+477 ISPENEKIFVSR

-503 SERQI
+503 SERQL
-508 ARLNLI
+508 ARLNLV

-521 KFVAEAGKGVG
+521 KFAETAGKGVG

-539 AYSNIMQTA
+539 AYSNMMQTA
-548 GIPTALTGSAAT
+548 GIPTALTGSAAS

-574 YGRANKEMAQKLA
+574 YGRANREMAQKLA

-597 RLMRVGRTPNTAIDA
+597 RLMRVGRPPNTAIDA

-622 TIQGIQNTVQG
+622 TIQGLQKSGEAISGEQ
-633 ATNE
+633 

>member
-1 MDLSKLSDA
+1 MTLEQQQA
-10 DLMALK
+10 IAL
-16 ANDLSKMSD
+16 ANARLRLQ
-25 EGLMALKGGQSVA
+25 E
-38 PQTQSAE
+38 PQTAE
-45 MPVSESNFAETG
+45 LPVSESTFDETG
-57 GGAAVGRPMRNV
+57 GGAAVGRPMRGV

-77 RPLESFMAGA
+77 RPLESFMAGV
-87 TKSVID
+87 TKSAVD
-93 PLLAGAQLVSG
+93 PLLATAQLATG
-104 GRGGVSGAVQRLS
+104 GRGGVSGAVQRLA
-117 QEAEEYSQANPA
+117 QEADVYSEANPA
-129 SYMGGRIGGA
+129 SYMGGRVGGA
-139 VLPAAGIARGIGSI
+139 VLPAAGIAKGVGMI
-153 PSFARVN
+153 PSFARAN

-170 AAGAIQGGLT
+170 LAGGIQGGLT

-187 GMPMYEDMGKN
+187 GMPMYEEMGKD

-205 GAPLGVAAPAISALG
+205 GAPLGAVAPAISAVG
-220 SKIVQTGRGF
+220 SKIAQGARGL

-251 GGEANKAMRN
+251 GGESAKAMRN
-261 LRAAQPL
+261 LRAAQLL
-268 VEGSMPTAA
+268 VQGSMPTAA

-303 AARQQAQLEARAN
+303 AARQQAQIEARAN

-329 YVDLRQRVADDL
+329 YANLRERVADDL

-353 ITPQL
+353 ITPKL

-383 NKGLDIAD
+383 NKGIDIAD

-411 TVKARLE
+411 TVKAKLD

-433 AAKKRLLGFIEQ
+433 SAKKRLLGFIEE

-451 TARITYERLSK
+451 TARLTYERLSK

-477 ISPENEKIFASR
+477 ISPENEKIFTSR

-503 SERQI
+503 SERQL

-521 KFVAEAGKGVG
+521 KFAQEAGKGVG

-539 AYSNIMQTA
+539 AYSNMMQTA
-548 GIPTALTGSAAT
+548 GIPTALTGSAAS
-560 GVLGNVASRTGDVL
+560 GVLGNVVSRTGDVL
-574 YGRANKEMAQKLA
+574 YGRANREMAQKLA

-597 RLMRVGRTPNTAIDA
+597 RLMRVGKPINTGIDA